1 MPGTNNQKIKIK
13 NIPFTIASKS
23 INNIEINQAD
33 FQNLEYTEK
42 VIKLYWQAFKT
53 T

>member
-13 NIPFTIASKS
+13 NTLFTIASKS

-42 VIKLYWQAFKT
+42 VKKLYWQAFKT